1 MEAGVLWEKQKQS
14 GNSLQLY
21 LHIHTHRGNDM
32 GTGAWRRKTECRGEV
47 VRCSLNW

>member
-21 LHIHTHRGNDM
+21 LYGHGCMEEKDRMQG
-32 GTGAWRRKTECRGEV
+32 RSGEMQLELV
-47 VRCSLNW
+47 IAGF